1 MNTQQL
7 ERMRSGAGFIAALDQ
22 SGGSTPKA
30 LRLYGIAE
38 DEWSSEEEMFDL
50 VHEMRTRIITSP
62 VFTSERIVAAI
73 LFEMTMDRE
82 IEGRPTADYLWD
94 VKGIVPILKVD
105 KGLEPEADGVRLMK
119 HIPGLDDLLTR
130 AREKHIFGT
139 KMRSVILLPG
149 SGVAAVAGQQFVI
162 AKQIIAA
169 GLVPVIEPEID
180 IHSPHKRDAEEELIA
195 ALRAGLDTLG
205 PDELVMFKLTP
216 PEEDD
221 FYADLMAH
229 PNVVRVVFLSGGY
242 SRVEAN
248 ERLARNHGV
257 SASFSRAL
265 TEGLTVQQTEVEFNA
280 LLDSS
285 IASIAAAS
293 AT

>member
-1 MNTQQL
+1 MNAEQL
-7 ERMRSGAGFIAALDQ
+7 ERMRNGAGFVAALDQ

-38 DEWSSEEEMFDL
+38 DAYSSEDEMFDL
-50 VHEMRTRIITSP
+50 VHQMRTRIITSP
-62 VFTSERIVAAI
+62 VFTSDRILAAI
-73 LFEMTMDRE
+73 LFEMTMDRD
-82 IEGRPTADYLWD
+82 IDGRPTADYLWD

-119 HIPGLDDLLTR
+119 PMPGLDDLLAR

-149 SGVAAVAGQQFVI
+149 PGVAAVAGQQFVI
-162 AKQIIAA
+162 ARQIMAA
-169 GLVPVIEPEID
+169 GLVPIIEPEID
-180 IHSPHKRDAEEELIA
+180 IHSAHKRDAEEELLA
-195 ALRAGLDTLG
+195 ALRAGLDSLG
-205 PDELVMFKLTP
+205 PDELVMLKLTP

-221 FYADLMAH
+221 FYSELVAH

-242 SRVEAN
+242 SRDEAN

-257 SASFSRAL
+257 VASFSRAL
-265 TEGLTVQQTEVEFNA
+265 TEGLTAQQTDEEFDA
-280 LLDSS
+280 LLDAS